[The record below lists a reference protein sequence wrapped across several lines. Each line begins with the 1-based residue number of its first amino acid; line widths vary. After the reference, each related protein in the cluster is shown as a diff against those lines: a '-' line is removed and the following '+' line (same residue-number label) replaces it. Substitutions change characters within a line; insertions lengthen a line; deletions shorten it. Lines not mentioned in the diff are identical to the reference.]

1 MCEKIINICSFDG
14 CDLYVENIIIHV
26 LIMLH
31 VVLILHV
38 TCYSMKWHNC
48 ISYDGDIMS
57 SRVCVHGIGYSPFL
71 VNV

>member
-1 MCEKIINICSFDG
+1 MWKDHFDICYFDG
-14 CDLYVENIIIHV
+14 CELYVENIIIHV
-26 LIMLH
+26 LKMLH

-38 TCYSMKWHNC
+38 TCYSMRWHNC
-48 ISYDGDIMS
+48 ISYARDIAP